1 MRVKFV
7 IGFALLVALLAVP
20 MMAMAQTAPSAPA
33 PTIANC
39 TALDPDDA
47 LAYVLRLGGGP
58 RGARLL
64 AVYICTGFVT
74 TVVGDTEDLF
84 DTDCASTIAI
94 YKVEST
100 GKQGAWNIPGKTCAG
115 DILSLTTGGTGHYII
130 YSTSG
135 STATA
140 ALPAII
146 VGGA

>member
-1 MRVKFV
+1 MRLKFV
-7 IGFALLVALLAVP
+7 IGFALLLALLAVP
-20 MMAMAQTAPSAPA
+20 MMAMAQTAPAAPA

-39 TALDPDDA
+39 TALDPDDS

-58 RGARLL
+58 RGADLL
-64 AVYICTGFVT
+64 AVYVCTGFVT
-74 TVVGDTEDLF
+74 TVVGDTEAEF

-100 GKQGAWNIPGKTCAG
+100 GRQGSWNIPGKICAG
-115 DILSLTTGGTGHYII
+115 DILSLRTGGTGHYVI

-135 STATA
+135 ETATA
-140 ALPAII
+140 ALPPII